1 MRANARLT
9 ALESASKE
17 FELDVADD
25 LKAHLAVAAYVQARP
40 APLTATDSGSRNR
53 CSKLT
58 PSTDPLN

>member
-40 APLTATDSGSRNR
+40 APLTDA
-53 CSKLT
+53 
-58 PSTDPLN
+58 LN